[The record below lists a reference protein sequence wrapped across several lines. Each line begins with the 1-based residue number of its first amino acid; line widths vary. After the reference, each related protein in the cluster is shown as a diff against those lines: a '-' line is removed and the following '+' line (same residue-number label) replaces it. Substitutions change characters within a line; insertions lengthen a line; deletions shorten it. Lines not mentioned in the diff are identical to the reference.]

1 MKIEDVKV
9 DQEAQLIR
17 HYRQRAK
24 IDKERERTIVMKR
37 NAIIARRRETLQRI
51 VGQKVEAWKE
61 RDREG
66 EEGRIE
72 TDQTRPKK
80 EILV

>member
-9 DQEAQLIR
+9 DQEAQSIQ

-37 NAIIARRRETLQRI
+37 NAIIVRRRDTL
-51 VGQKVEAWKE
+51 
-61 RDREG
+61 
-66 EEGRIE
+66 
-72 TDQTRPKK
+72 
-80 EILV
+80 

>member
-9 DQEAQLIR
+9 DQEAQPIW

-37 NAIIARRRETLQRI
+37 NVIIARRRDTLRRI
-51 VGQKVEAWKE
+51 VGQKVEAWKG
-61 RDREG
+61 RDHKG
-66 EEGRIE
+66 EEGQIK

-80 EILV
+80 KIPV